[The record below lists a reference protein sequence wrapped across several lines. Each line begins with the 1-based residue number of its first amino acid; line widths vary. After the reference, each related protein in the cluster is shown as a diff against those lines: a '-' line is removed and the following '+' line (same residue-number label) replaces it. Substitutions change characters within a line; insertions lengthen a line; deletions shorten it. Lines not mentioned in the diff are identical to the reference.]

1 VDLTAMKLTQL
12 AATLSFVVLTATS
25 SFADATIKNNAGGQ
39 TVAPGKSRTQ
49 PQKQPAKRPV
59 TTNPCAQF
67 GVGFTKLAGS
77 DTCVK
82 IGGSVRI
89 EGGGSGRR

>member
-1 VDLTAMKLTQL
+1 MKLTRL
-12 AATLSFVVLTATS
+12 VATLFCVILAATS
-25 SFADATIKNNAGGQ
+25 SFAAVTIKNDAGGQ
-39 TVAPGKSRTQ
+39 TVAPGKSRTA

-67 GVGFTKLAGS
+67 GAGFTKLAGS

-89 EGGGSGRR
+89 EGGSSGQR